1 MKKLVI
7 IALLT
12 IVIVSC
18 SKKMT
23 TCDNAVAC
31 VKNVG
36 NDTINYAWN
45 STPFYDGE
53 LLPGQ
58 STCID
63 LGEVD
68 IEEGDW
74 FASNKFYNDHGDF
87 GILSTECN
95 EVFEID

>member
-1 MKKLVI
+1 MKKLVT

-18 SKKMT
+18 SKERT
-23 TCDNAVAC
+23 TCDNAVVC
-31 VKNVG
+31 VKNIG

-45 STPFYDGE
+45 STYYDSKLLAGE
-53 LLPGQ
+53 K
-58 STCID
+58 TCID

-74 FASNKFYNDHGDF
+74 FASNQFNNDHGDF
-87 GILSTECN
+87 GILSTGCN
-95 EVFEID
+95 EEFTID

>member
-1 MKKLVI
+1 MKNLVI

-18 SKKMT
+18 SKEQTM
-23 TCDNAVAC
+23 CDNAVVC

-45 STPFYDGE
+45 STYYDGE

-58 STCID
+58 NTCID

-87 GILSTECN
+87 GILSTECY
-95 EVFEID
+95 EELEID